1 MKKLLLSLFLFLFT
15 SVSVYAVDTE
25 KANTESV
32 ALEENIPVDSWVLS
46 FRGGLNGS
54 QASFRDWQA
63 GGVNTLALTSNV
75 RFEAIYRLDRWKYN
89 LLVNARYGQ
98 ALIDNDYRKTDDL
111 LNIRNQ
117 FRYFLHDDTWS
128 ALFDLNFR
136 TQFDIGKDKD
146 NINRIS
152 QFMAPGYLSQILGIT
167 YSPVDYFDASFG
179 ASMKQTFVTN
189 KDLGPVY
196 GLDPGDTF
204 RNEAGFSFLINFEKE
219 IFENVTYKTSIE
231 TFTNVNR
238 PVDES
243 DFTFSNELDMT
254 VNRYLSTNFKFVM
267 HYDKD
272 AIDRIQLMQVLSL
285 GLTFRII

>member
-1 MKKLLLSLFLFLFT
+1 MKKYLLSFFILMFT
-15 SVSVYAVDTE
+15 VVTAFAADT
-25 KANTESV
+25 KDKSSESI
-32 ALEENIPVDSWVLS
+32 ALAEEVPVESWVLS

-54 QASFRDWQA
+54 QTSFRDWQS
-63 GGVNTLALTSNV
+63 GGVNTLAITSNA
-75 RFEAIYRLDRWKYN
+75 RFEAKYRLHRWKYN
-89 LLVNARYGQ
+89 LLVNTRYGQ
-98 ALIDNDYRKTDDL
+98 ALIDNEYRKTDDL

-117 FRYFLHDDTWS
+117 FRYFLHDETWS

-189 KDLGPVY
+189 KDLGPIY
-196 GLDPGDTF
+196 SLDPGDTF

-219 IFENVTYKTSIE
+219 VFENVTYKTSVE

-238 PVDES
+238 PLDES
-243 DFTFSNELDMT
+243 NFTFSNELDMT
-254 VNRYLSTNFKFVM
+254 INRYLSTNFKFVM

-272 AIDRIQLMQVLSL
+272 AIDKIQLMQVLSV
-285 GLTFRII
+285 GLTFRFI